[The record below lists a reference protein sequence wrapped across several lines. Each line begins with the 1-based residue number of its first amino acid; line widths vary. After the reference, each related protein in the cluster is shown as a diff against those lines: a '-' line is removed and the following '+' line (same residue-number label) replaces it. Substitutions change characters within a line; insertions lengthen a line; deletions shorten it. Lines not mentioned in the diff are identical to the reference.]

1 MPEFGTRIAPGSDD
15 TGLWPGHAAWPE
27 LLCAMLITNM
37 SRSQWNDR
45 ISTDIPYKK
54 NLWL

>member
-1 MPEFGTRIAPGSDD
+1 VPEFGTRIAPGSDD